1 LEGQSERDR
10 EREEI
15 VKDREDGGEDRQRQ
29 QMGVVG

>member
-1 LEGQSERDR
+1 VKGI